1 MECGESEPEQDKEGA
16 HMEWCL
22 GKGCKAQ
29 VGDEEIGAGEELAV
43 ELGNWLQTGKLV
55 K

>member
-1 MECGESEPEQDKEGA
+1 MVSQSLSRTGRVLTWSGV
-16 HMEWCL
+16 L
-22 GKGCKAQ
+22 VRGVKAQ
-29 VGDEEIGAGEELAV
+29 VGEEEISAGEELAV